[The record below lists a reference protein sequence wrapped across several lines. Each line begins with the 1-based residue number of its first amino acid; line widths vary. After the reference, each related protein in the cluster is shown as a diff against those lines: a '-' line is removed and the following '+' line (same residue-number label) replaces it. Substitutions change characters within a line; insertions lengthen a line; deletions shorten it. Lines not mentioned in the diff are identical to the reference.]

1 MIELPETHLIK
12 ALVQPQGM
20 LSLITKTSKGATMLS
35 ISPFLVIDG
44 NTQKETSKLAD
55 RLIEKLCNL

>member
-1 MIELPETHLIK
+1 MIELPEIYLTK

-20 LSLITKTSKGATMLS
+20 LSLITKTSKGANVIS

-44 NTQKETSKLAD
+44 NTQK
-55 RLIEKLCNL
+55 